1 MRIIFAFMMM
11 LALNPL
17 YAQNRNADANQSMDG
32 AVIQEEPLKIIFQ
45 LTTNDT
51 LAHKALMKQLNNM
64 TTVEPTVQIEVVC
77 HGPGLDML
85 RKDLSTV
92 APKIA
97 EFTRKGV
104 VFNACQFSMKERNVS
119 KEQILETASYVE
131 AGIIYIVRKQR
142 LGWSYIKSGF

>member
-1 MRIIFAFMMM
+1 MMM

-85 RKDLSTV
+85 RKDLTTV
-92 APKIA
+92 TTKIA

-131 AGIIYIVRKQR
+131 VGILYIVRKQR
-142 LGWSYIKSGF
+142 MGWSYIKSGF